1 MGNDLRHKRNSFYY
15 EFDLKEIDVDLILSL
30 NVIQLREGLL
40 KGTFTSVDL
49 VTVFGERTQRL
60 GRDLQLSAE
69 ENFEEAF
76 EMAKKRDEQIED
88 AR

>member
-1 MGNDLRHKRNSFYY
+1 
-15 EFDLKEIDVDLILSL
+15 L

-60 GRDLQLSAE
+60 GRALQLSAE